1 MTLLGCEHGAV
12 FCRPLTP
19 AHILFKQEA
28 INIFLFFTP
37 SVATLLSHLNT
48 ARLQTCCA
56 AIASEKAP
64 STKWSHCISS
74 SDLPTPKRSEAAFVQ
89 GAMTASNLLAP
100 LVWFCPCLSDLFYSF
115 PNFKLRYFLSLFS
128 AMKTTVPSPSASLP
142 LLSLLFLT
150 SGG

>member
-1 MTLLGCEHGAV
+1 MWTWGSFLQATHTCS
-12 FCRPLTP
+12 RPVQAGSDKHT
-19 AHILFKQEA
+19 F
-28 INIFLFFTP
+28 IFSPP
-37 SVATLLSHLNT
+37 SAATLLSRLNT
-48 ARLQTCCA
+48 ARLQTCSA

-89 GAMTASNLLAP
+89 GAMTAFNLLAP
-100 LVWFCPCLSDLFYSF
+100 LVWFCSCLSDLFYSF
-115 PNFKLRYFLSLFS
+115 LNFKLLYFPSLLS
-128 AMKTTVPSPSASLP
+128 AMKTTGPSPSASLP